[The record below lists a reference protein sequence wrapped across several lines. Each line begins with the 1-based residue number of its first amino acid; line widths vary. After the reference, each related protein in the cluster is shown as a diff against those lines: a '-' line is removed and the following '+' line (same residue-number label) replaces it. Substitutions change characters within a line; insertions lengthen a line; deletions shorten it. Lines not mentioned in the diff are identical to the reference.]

1 MHEFRV
7 SGQRWKII
15 RENQPGLWGECDNDE
30 KRIRINPHLRTRK
43 RLEILIHEM
52 CHALFW
58 DASEEAVTEAG
69 KVMSEVLLA
78 DGWKRGKIKPIKA
91 IDMKVIRD
99 SHIEAEEGMKYT
111 VVEFQAGDTIPAGS
125 ISIDNEWHM
134 PHRLGPHPMPE
145 VIPSEKT
152 SVETSEKE
160 PEPKPTK
167 KGKK

>member
-1 MHEFRV
+1 MHEFHV
-7 SGQRWKII
+7 SGQRWTIH
-15 RENQPGLWGECDNDE
+15 RENRPGLWGECDNDA
-30 KRIRINPHLRTRK
+30 KRITIHPQLRTRK

-69 KVMSEVLLA
+69 KTIAAVLLA

-99 SHIEAEEGMKYT
+99 SHIEDEGVKFA
-111 VVEFQAGDTIPAGS
+111 VVEFQAGDTIPPNAIKVDG
-125 ISIDNEWHM
+125 EWHV
-134 PHRLGPHPMPE
+134 PALP
-145 VIPSEKT
+145 
-152 SVETSEKE
+152 
-160 PEPKPTK
+160 PEPAKPAEESKPK

>member
-7 SGQRWKII
+7 SGQRWTIH
-15 RENQPGLWGECDNDE
+15 RENRPGLWGECDNE
-30 KRIRINPHLRTRK
+30 SKRITIHPQLRTRK

-58 DASEEAVTEAG
+58 DATEEAVTEAG
-69 KVMSEVLLA
+69 KVIAEVLLA

-99 SHIEAEEGMKYT
+99 SHIEDDGVKFA
-111 VVEFQAGDTIPAGS
+111 VVEFQPGDTIPVNAIKVDG
-125 ISIDNEWHM
+125 EWHASV
-134 PHRLGPHPMPE
+134 PC
-145 VIPSEKT
+145 SEPAKD
-152 SVETSEKE
+152 
-160 PEPKPTK
+160 PKPAK